1 MDEKIVDKIKKL
13 LRLAESADVN
23 EAANAAGKAQQM
35 MEAHNIDL
43 AMLPA
48 DDDGNP
54 IEEEE
59 VRQFDHDEALHVS
72 ARVASWHS
80 QLSHRIAKSNGC
92 STFLGYTFSKEQ
104 AKYMRTVGIVGRPSD
119 VATVRYLFQY
129 LKAEIDRLCKQS
141 AKGKGRTWANSFRL
155 GAVHEVGR
163 RLKEAKAEARR
174 EARDKVEA
182 LDGDQTTA
190 LARLDTALARIDQRL
205 NDTKSWMDEN
215 MNLRNLRSRGS
226 QRDWDAYSAGREAG
240 SNISLGAGGGGVGS
254 GGGSRALG
262 EGKGDK

>member
-1 MDEKIVDKIKKL
+1 VNEKIIDKIQKL

-23 EAANAAGKAQQM
+23 EAAAAAGKAQQI

-48 DDDGNP
+48 EDDGSP
-54 IEEEE
+54 VEEE
-59 VRQFDHDEALHVS
+59 VRQFDGDEALHAS
-72 ARVASWHS
+72 ARVASWQS

-92 STFLGYTFSKEQ
+92 STFLGYTFDQ
-104 AKYMRTVGIVGRPSD
+104 AQGKYLRTLGIVGRPSD

-129 LKAEIDRLCKQS
+129 LKAEIDRLCKAS
-141 AKGKGRTWANSFRL
+141 ARGKGRTWANSFRL

-163 RLKEAKAEARR
+163 RLKEAKVAARDEAR
-174 EARDKVEA
+174 AKVEA
-182 LDGDQTTA
+182 LDGDPTTA

-205 NDTKSWMDEN
+205 NETKDWMKEN
-215 MNLRNLRSRGS
+215 MNLRSNRARAT

-240 SNISLGAGGGGVGS
+240 SGISLGTSSGS
-254 GGGSRALG
+254 GGSGGSRALG
-262 EGKGDK
+262 DGKGNK